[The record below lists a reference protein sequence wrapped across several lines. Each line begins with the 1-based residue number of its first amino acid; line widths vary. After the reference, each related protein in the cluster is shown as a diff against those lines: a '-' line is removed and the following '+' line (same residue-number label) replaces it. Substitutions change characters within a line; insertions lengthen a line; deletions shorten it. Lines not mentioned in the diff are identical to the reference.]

1 MDRTPDGAAAAW
13 SAAFGAVLLMIAWI
27 CWSGRW
33 KSWTKLP
40 MAGNYPLTFVPA
52 VGFLFLILGLSEFL
66 PKPLDLAVGSLAFP
80 ALLAGFVLSI
90 WEPRWFGPRWWRES
104 PPGPDVSKRYDADQ
118 VATYAPLPPERNS
131 ELVARAARDDNA
143 LITSRWASLYDDT
156 AGKPSGIHTEGMI
169 SGRLLLYPDEL
180 VFAANRRDDVLR
192 GGPTIRTLAAADVTG
207 ARKVNI
213 NPRAN
218 LNRPLRH
225 DHVLIHTERE
235 TWRLEIPSADR
246 VMRYL
251 RKHYLNPKATEH
263 PER

>member
-1 MDRTPDGAAAAW
+1 MDRTPDGAFVAGW
-13 SAAFGAVLLMIAWI
+13 TVFGVGLLVFAWI

-33 KSWTKLP
+33 KGWTKLP
-40 MAGNYPLTFVPA
+40 MTGNFPLTFVPA
-52 VGFLFLILGLSEFL
+52 LGFSTLVVTLGGYL
-66 PKPLDLAVGSLAFP
+66 PKPLFLALGSLVVPVLF
-80 ALLAGFVLSI
+80 AGLVLSL

-104 PPGPDVSKRYDADQ
+104 PRGLDVSRRYDADL
-118 VATYAPLPPERNS
+118 VSTHAPLPPERNS

-192 GGPTIRTLAAADVTG
+192 GGPTIRTLAAADLTG
-207 ARKVNI
+207 ARKVNV
-213 NPRAN
+213 NPRAT
-218 LNRPLRH
+218 LNRQLRH